1 MLFVMATHLFCVW
14 QRRCTKGEV
23 RLTTLI
29 SYLRETGEFNATLIK
44 TTFTVLCD
52 KQQVNKNDGM
62 HVLIHKHIAPNLTKY
77 QTILP
82 IDTTKLK

>member
-14 QRRCTKGEV
+14 QCRCTKGEV

-52 KQQVNKNDGM
+52 KQQVNKNDGNACSYPQAYSTQ
-62 HVLIHKHIAPNLTKY
+62 LDYISNNFTY
-77 QTILP
+77 RYNQT
-82 IDTTKLK
+82 